1 MKRSLLL
8 LGRLG
13 TVMIF
18 VSLAILLSSGIGP
31 ITVNASASSGTI
43 PANSFNILQGPLV
56 IPYIYSNSLQ
66 NLNPQNAVLISLNAT
81 YPVKAYL
88 MNGNREVLE
97 NWIKTNHPEQPTNET
112 NSPKTAILDQFIQ
125 AHPSL
130 ILWQGQG
137 KNIKLNYTPSEIV
150 NLTVIVSNPN
160 GNSVKISHSEN
171 IEYGFAS
178 ISRMRSVAIW
188 TLPIGL
194 LCALPWTTLKITQR
208 RKRQPKQ

>member
-8 LGRLG
+8 LGRFG
-13 TVMIF
+13 SVMIF

-31 ITVNASASSGTI
+31 ITVNGSSSSGTI
-43 PANSFNILQGPLV
+43 PANSFNILQGPLFT
-56 IPYIYSNSLQ
+56 PYYYSNSLQ
-66 NLNPQNAVLISLNAT
+66 NLNPQNAVLISINAT

-88 MNGNREVLE
+88 MNGNRAVLE
-97 NWIKTNHPEQPTNET
+97 NWIRTNHPEQPANQN
-112 NSPKTAILDQFIQ
+112 NSPKTAILDEFIQ
-125 AHPSL
+125 ANPSL

-137 KNIKLNYTPSEIV
+137 KNIRLDYSPTEIV

-160 GNSVKISHSEN
+160 GNSVNINHSEN

-178 ISRMRSVAIW
+178 ISRMRSIAIW

-194 LCALPWTTLKITQR
+194 LFALPWTSFRIKQR
-208 RKRQPKQ
+208 RIK

>member
-8 LGRLG
+8 IGRLG
-13 TVMIF
+13 SVMIF

-31 ITVNASASSGTI
+31 ITVNGSSSSGTI
-43 PANSFNILQGPLV
+43 PASSFNILQGPLFT
-56 IPYIYSNSLQ
+56 PYYYSNSLQ
-66 NLNPQNAVLISLNAT
+66 NLNPQNAVLISINAT

-88 MNGNREVLE
+88 MNGNRAVLE
-97 NWIKTNHPEQPTNET
+97 SWIRTNHPEQPANQN
-112 NSPKTAILDQFIQ
+112 NSPKTAILDEFIQ
-125 AHPSL
+125 ANPSL

-137 KNIKLNYTPSEIV
+137 KNIRLDYSPIEIV

-160 GNSVKISHSEN
+160 GNPVNINHSEN

-178 ISRMRSVAIW
+178 ISRMRSIAVW

-194 LCALPWTTLKITQR
+194 LFALPWASFRIKQR
-208 RKRQPKQ
+208 RIK

>member
-8 LGRLG
+8 IGRLG

-31 ITVNASASSGTI
+31 ITVNGSSSSGTI
-43 PANSFNILQGPLV
+43 PANSFNILQGPLFT
-56 IPYIYSNSLQ
+56 PYYYSNSLQ
-66 NLNPQNAVLISLNAT
+66 NLNPQNAVLISINAT

-88 MNGNREVLE
+88 MNGNRAVLE
-97 NWIKTNHPEQPTNET
+97 NWIRTNHPEQPANQN
-112 NSPKTAILDQFIQ
+112 NSPKTAILDEFIQ
-125 AHPSL
+125 ANPSL

-137 KNIKLNYTPSEIV
+137 KNIRLDYSPTEIV

-160 GNSVKISHSEN
+160 GNSVNINHSEN

-178 ISRMRSVAIW
+178 ISRMRSIAIW

-194 LCALPWTTLKITQR
+194 LFALPWTSFRIKQR
-208 RKRQPKQ
+208 RIK